1 MRPIIV
7 PVDFSEGSANAL
19 EHAISIARKGGID
32 LRMIWVRKPED
43 QAPVF
48 SDGKTDLAAAAEKE
62 LKKLAEKYKPILPE
76 SVVDYSI
83 RTGRVYKEVVA
94 EAIENNAFLIVTGT
108 HGVSGFEERWM
119 GSNAN
124 KIVSD
129 APCPVITIRGGVPIS
144 RELNCIV
151 LPLDST
157 PETRQKVPLTTV
169 IAKMFDAEVHVLLM
183 YSTKVAA
190 VRRSIDSYAEQTVK
204 YLLENKIRYKLE
216 TIEVKNVVTDLID
229 YAHKVDANLISIMTE
244 MEKSAMNWWLGSYA
258 QQLTNNSP
266 YPVLVSHPKEYLMG
280 VPGF

>member
-7 PVDFSEGSANAL
+7 PIDFSEGSANAL

-32 LRMIWVRKPED
+32 LRLIWVRKPED
-43 QAPVF
+43 MTPVF
-48 SDGKTDLAAAAEKE
+48 SDGKTDIVAAAENE
-62 LKKLAEKYKPILPE
+62 LKKLIDKYQPTLPE
-76 SVVDYSI
+76 SVFDFAI
-83 RTGRVYKEVVA
+83 RTGKVYKEVVN
-94 EAIENNAFLIVTGT
+94 EAVESNAFLIVTGT

-129 APCPVITIRGGVPIS
+129 SPCPVITIRGGVPIS
-144 RELNCIV
+144 RDLNCIV
-151 LPLDST
+151 LPMDST

-169 IAKMFDAEVHVLLM
+169 IAKMFNAEVHVFIM
-183 YSTKVAA
+183 YSTRVAA
-190 VRRSIDSYAEQTVK
+190 VRRTIDSYAEQTIK
-204 YLLENKIRYKLE
+204 YLLENKIKYKLE
-216 TIEVKNVVTDLID
+216 TIEVKNPVTDLID

-258 QQLTNNSP
+258 QQLTNTSP
-266 YPVLVSHPKEYLMG
+266 YPVLVSHPKEYLSG

>member
-1 MRPIIV
+1 MTGVQTCALPI
-7 PVDFSEGSANAL
+7 F
-19 EHAISIARKGGID
+19 
-32 LRMIWVRKPED
+32 
-43 QAPVF
+43 
-48 SDGKTDLAAAAEKE
+48 
-62 LKKLAEKYKPILPE
+62 KLVEKYQPTLPE
-76 SVVDYSI
+76 SVIEYTV
-83 RTGRVYKEVVA
+83 RRGKVYKEVVA
-94 EAIENNAFLIVTGT
+94 EAVETNAFLIVTGT

-144 RELNCIV
+144 NDLNCIV
-151 LPLDST
+151 LPIDST

-169 IAKMFDAEVHVLLM
+169 IAKMFDAEVHVFIM

-190 VRRSIDSYAEQTVK
+190 VRRTLDSYAEQTIR

-216 TIEVKNVVTDLID
+216 TCEVKNTVTDLID
-229 YAHKVDANLISIMTE
+229 YAHKVDANLISVMTE

-266 YPVLVSHPKEYLMG
+266 YPVLVSHPKNYLTG